1 MKAKTQVRI
10 GLWGAMA
17 FVALR
22 VSQAFWSWEIY
33 SPEYKKGFIFSTIIF
48 AIYIFGIVSKRL
60 KVAWLIFYA
69 WVFFVSLQLIVL
81 FNMSVVSDKWSGSLE
96 NILTTLRIFS
106 SLGVPLGILTLV
118 LWIGLRGLTQIM
130 DEENQP
136 KDEQKQ

>member
-22 VSQAFWSWEIY
+22 VSQAFWFWATC

-69 WVFFVSLQLIVL
+69 WIFFVSLQLIVL
-81 FNMSVVSDKWSGSLE
+81 FNMLVVSYKWSGSLE
-96 NILTTLRIFS
+96 NILTTLWIFL
-106 SLGVPLGILTLV
+106 SLGMRFGILTLV
-118 LWIGLRGLTQIM
+118 LWIGLRGLTQTM

-136 KDEQKQ
+136 KDNQKQ